1 MKTEEKIIKYIDD
14 DLSAEE
20 REVFEKE
27 LSGSISLQKEY
38 KKFLAVKEGIDL
50 SKNIALDNK
59 YLDSIIPEFRNRVD
73 RPESFTLNKK
83 VGYAFVVIMAF
94 LVSKVIFNNIVTENN
109 KVNDL
114 QIFTESLDEE
124 QKLNLLENLNG
135 DIEEYYLI
143 ADNGFSNDL
152 TDLIQ
157 TDLEI
162 NNDIAE
168 VYGINYNEL
177 IDQLSPVEAE
187 KIYNEILRKKF

>member
-27 LSGSISLQKEY
+27 LSASISLQKEY
-38 KKFLAVKEGIDL
+38 KKLLVVKEEIDL

-94 LVSKVIFNNIVTENN
+94 LVSTVIFNNIVTENN

>member
-27 LSGSISLQKEY
+27 LSASISLQKEY
-38 KKFLAVKEGIDL
+38 KKLLVVKEEIDL

-83 VGYAFVVIMAF
+83 VGYAFVVIIAF
-94 LVSKVIFNNIVTENN
+94 LVSTVIFNNIVTENN

>member
-38 KKFLAVKEGIDL
+38 KKFLAVKEEIDL

-59 YLDSIIPEFRNRVD
+59 YLDSILPEFRNRVE

-83 VGYAFVVIMAF
+83 VGYAFVVIIAF
-94 LVSKVIFNNIVTENN
+94 LVSTLIFNNIVTENN
-109 KVNDL
+109 IVNDL

-187 KIYNEILRKKF
+187 KIYNEILGKKF

>member
-38 KKFLAVKEGIDL
+38 KKFLAVKEEIDL

-59 YLDSIIPEFRNRVD
+59 YLDSILPEFRNRVE

-83 VGYAFVVIMAF
+83 VGYAFVVIIAF
-94 LVSKVIFNNIVTENN
+94 LVSTVIFNNIVTENN